1 MDSYLYHLVIVP
13 TAYSHRCLF
22 LLCAFLQNNHV
33 SLSSRLLE
41 LYCIQAATSP
51 FLCLQSTF
59 PALIP
64 LSHT

>member
-1 MDSYLYHLVIVP
+1 MDSYLHHLVIVP

-22 LLCAFLQNNHV
+22 SFVHFCRTIM
-33 SLSSRLLE
+33 SLSRRLLE
-41 LYCIQAATSP
+41 LYCIQAPTSP
-51 FLCLQSTF
+51 LLCLQSAF